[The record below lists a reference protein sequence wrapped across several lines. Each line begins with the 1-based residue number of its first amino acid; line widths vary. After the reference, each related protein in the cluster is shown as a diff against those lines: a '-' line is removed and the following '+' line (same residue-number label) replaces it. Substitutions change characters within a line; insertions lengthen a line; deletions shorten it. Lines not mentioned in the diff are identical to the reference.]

1 MVEREGVVAG
11 MLEEAGSPTSTPTRR
26 ADRDSTASA
35 AENEQDSAN
44 TQTSGFR
51 RHASASAWAVEGVW
65 LWQMGGSGDRGIL
78 KPGELRS
85 Q

>member
-11 MLEEAGSPTSTPTRR
+11 MLEEAGSSTSIPTRR
-26 ADRDSTASA
+26 ADRDSTTSA
-35 AENEQDSAN
+35 AEDQQGSTN

-78 KPGELRS
+78 KPGALRS